1 MYLHFWCIYGAFAWF
16 KIPEEIKKLSTGIQA
31 TEMGGLR
38 VKTSLDKM
46 SVDISINQPGVVVHL
61 YKPSQEGDIGRRIA
75 AQGWSLTKT
84 GGPI

>member
-1 MYLHFWCIYGAFAWF
+1 
-16 KIPEEIKKLSTGIQA
+16 
-31 TEMGGLR
+31 MGGLR